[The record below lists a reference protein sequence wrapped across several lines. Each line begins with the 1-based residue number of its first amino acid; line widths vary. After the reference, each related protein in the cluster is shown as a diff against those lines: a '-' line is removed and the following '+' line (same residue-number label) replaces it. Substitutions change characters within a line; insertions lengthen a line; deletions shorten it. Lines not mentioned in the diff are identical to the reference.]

1 MPNPTAGADAARAA
15 RGATVLVVDDN
26 VDAADALA
34 ELLRAHGYT
43 AHVAYDGAEA
53 VSLARSLE
61 LDVALLDL
69 DLPIIG
75 GYEVARLMNERRPDT
90 PVRLIA
96 VSGFGSRENVER
108 SRAAGFAAHLVKPI
122 DLDEL
127 LKQIGAS

>member
-1 MPNPTAGADAARAA
+1 MPRAA
-15 RGATVLVVDDN
+15 SVLVVDDN

-34 ELLRAHGYT
+34 EILRAHGYT

-53 VSLARSLE
+53 VATARSVAV
-61 LDVALLDL
+61 DVALLDL

-75 GYEVARLMNERRPDT
+75 GYEVARLMNEERADA

-96 VSGFGSRENVER
+96 LSGYGARENVEQ

-127 LKQIGAS
+127 LRQLGALGSS